1 MRVEM
6 ISVIYD
12 DDGNEIR
19 EQDFAVVQTTD
30 VQDPSLAIINEIA
43 ATYVD
48 LTFIDVLLETH
59 QENIVLK
66 KSKACVK
73 CKNSK

>member
-43 ATYVD
+43 TTYVD
-48 LTFIDVLLETH
+48 LTFIDVLLGNTPRKYRIKEI
-59 QENIVLK
+59 QSMRK
-66 KSKACVK
+66 MQK
-73 CKNSK
+73 

>member
-19 EQDFAVVQTTD
+19 EQDFAVVRTTD

-48 LTFIDVLLETH
+48 LTFIDVLLGNTPRKYRIKEI
-59 QENIVLK
+59 QSMRK
-66 KSKACVK
+66 MQK
-73 CKNSK
+73 

>member
-48 LTFIDVLLETH
+48 LTFIDVLIGNTPRKYRIKEI
-59 QENIVLK
+59 QSMRK
-66 KSKACVK
+66 MQK
-73 CKNSK
+73 